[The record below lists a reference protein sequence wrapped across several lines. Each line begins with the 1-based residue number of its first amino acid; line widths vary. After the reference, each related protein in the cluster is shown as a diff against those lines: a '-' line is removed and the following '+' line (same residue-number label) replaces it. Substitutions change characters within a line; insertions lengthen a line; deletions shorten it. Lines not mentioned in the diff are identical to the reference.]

1 MERCGLMSES
11 NLSNQVKFFIAGS
24 RSDTDLGGNCI
35 TVVPTF
41 PTLKETQEET
51 AKSWTNNSSRT
62 YNSEKRCYEYSE
74 PSVPIV
80 AENKFSSLS
89 IIDLE
94 CRGNGGRA
102 YKVILPVEGN
112 NLLFDLREGP
122 LLDMINTLGI
132 KPGGVI
138 EGEFE
143 FVMNKSQLNL
153 VRVGSSIW
161 NEAKRI
167 SEASKV
173 SATAYKVGAVYSDKS
188 RGYFWI
194 YLGAMQTKLKD
205 SSVKMHVALKVWWQL
220 SEKLLNPPNL
230 LKDSGVYL
238 EIKKSFTFYETEY
251 SIPEDSYGE
260 VSSYLKSLVEEAQKA
275 AEIIRSKYPK
285 LLKPDAGC
293 LYSELEFELSDEA
306 AALGGRPT
314 SYWYPDSSENDK
326 WRKARH
332 SWTKSRNAQESEA
345 RKEFGERLSLWRSW
359 DSNLVTMIEA
369 SSPIKPGGKR

>member
-1 MERCGLMSES
+1 M
-11 NLSNQVKFFIAGS
+11 NNKVKFFIAGS
-24 RSDTDLGGNCI
+24 KSDKDLGGNCI
-35 TVVPTF
+35 TVVPTY

-102 YKVILPVEGN
+102 YKVILPVEGS

-167 SEASKV
+167 SEASKI
-173 SATAYKVGAVYSDKS
+173 STTAYKVGKVYSDKS
-188 RGYFWI
+188 RSTFWI

-205 SSVKMHVALKVWWQL
+205 TSVKVHAALKVWGPI
-220 SEKLLNPPNL
+220 SEKLDNPPL
-230 LKDSGVYL
+230 LTDSGVYL

-260 VSSYLKSLVEEAQKA
+260 VSSYLKSLVGEAQKA
-275 AEIIRSKYPK
+275 AEAIRSKYPK
-285 LLKPDAGC
+285 LLKPNAGC
-293 LYSELEFELSDEA
+293 LYSELEFEATEEA
-306 AALGGRPT
+306 AALGHKP
-314 SYWYPDSSENDK
+314 SYWYSNSACSEK
-326 WRKARH
+326 WR
-332 SWTKSRNAQESEA
+332 STRNAWIESQRTQWTEA

-359 DSNLVTMIEA
+359 EAPLVRMIEA
-369 SSPIKPGGKR
+369 SSPISLKRN

>member
-1 MERCGLMSES
+1 M
-11 NLSNQVKFFIAGS
+11 NNKVKFFIAGS
-24 RSDTDLGGNCI
+24 KSDTDLGGNCI
-35 TVVPTF
+35 TVVPTY

-102 YKVILPVEGN
+102 YKVILPVEGS

-161 NEAKRI
+161 EEAKRM
-167 SEASKV
+167 SEACKV
-173 SATAYKVGAVYSDKS
+173 SATAYKVGKVYSDKS
-188 RGYFWI
+188 RSTFWI

-205 SSVKMHVALKVWWQL
+205 SSVKVHAALRVWGEI
-220 SEKLLNPPNL
+220 SEKLDNPPTL
-230 LKDSGVYL
+230 LKDSDIYL

-260 VSSYLKSLVEEAQKA
+260 VSSYLKPLVEDSYKT

-285 LLKPDAGC
+285 LLKPDSGC
-293 LYSELEFELSDEA
+293 VYDELEFEASDEA

-314 SYWYPDSSENDK
+314 SYWYPSSACNDK
-326 WRKARH
+326 WRNARNI
-332 SWTKSRNAQESEA
+332 WIEDRRTQESSA
-345 RKEFGERLSLWRSW
+345 RKEFGERLSLWRSYEAP
-359 DSNLVTMIEA
+359 LVRMIEA
-369 SSPIKPGGKR
+369 SSPISLKRN

>member
-1 MERCGLMSES
+1 M
-11 NLSNQVKFFIAGS
+11 NNKVKFFVAGS
-24 RSDTDLGGNCI
+24 KSDKDLGGNCI
-35 TVVPTF
+35 TVVPAY
-41 PTLKETQEET
+41 PTIKETQEET
-51 AKSWTNNSSRT
+51 AKSWTNNSSRV
-62 YNSEKRCYEYSE
+62 YNSEKMHYEYVT
-74 PSVPIV
+74 PSDPIV

-102 YKVILPVEGN
+102 YKVILPVEGS

-132 KPGGVI
+132 KPGGCI

-173 SATAYKVGAVYSDKS
+173 SANDYKVGAVYSDKS
-188 RGYFWI
+188 RSNYWI

-205 SSVKMHVALKVWWQL
+205 ISVKVHAALKVWGEI
-220 SEKLLNPPNL
+220 SEKLGNPPTL
-230 LKDSGVYL
+230 LKDSGIYL
-238 EIKKSFTFYETEY
+238 EIKKAFTFYETEY

-260 VSSYLKSLVEEAQKA
+260 VSSYLKALVEDSYKT
-275 AEIIRSKYPK
+275 AELIRDKYPK
-285 LLKPDAGC
+285 LLKLNAGC
-293 LYSELEFELSDEA
+293 FYSELEFEDTDEA
-306 AALGGRPT
+306 AALGCRPT
-314 SYWYPDSSENDK
+314 SYWYPSSSCNDK
-326 WRKARH
+326 WGKARNT
-332 SWTKSRNAQESEA
+332 WTEDRRAQELEA
-345 RKEFGERLSLWRSW
+345 RKEFGGRLSLWRSYEAP
-359 DSNLVTMIEA
+359 LVRMIEA
-369 SSPIKPGGKR
+369 SSPIKPGGRR

>member
-1 MERCGLMSES
+1 MSES
-11 NLSNQVKFFIAGS
+11 NLSNIHNQVKFFIAGS
-24 RSDTDLGGNCI
+24 RSDTDLGGNPI
-35 TVVPTF
+35 TVVPAY

-62 YNSEKRCYEYSE
+62 YNSEKRCYEYVT
-74 PSVPIV
+74 PKDPIV
-80 AENKFSSLS
+80 VENSFSSLS

-102 YKVILPVEGN
+102 YKVILPVEGS

-132 KPGGVI
+132 KPGGAI

-173 SATAYKVGAVYSDKS
+173 STTAYKVGTVYSDKS
-188 RGYFWI
+188 RSSFWI

-293 LYSELEFELSDEA
+293 LYSELDFESSDEG

-314 SYWYPDSSENDK
+314 SYWYPNSSENDK
-326 WRKARH
+326 WRSTEKAWKESQR
-332 SWTKSRNAQESEA
+332 AQWEEA
-345 RKEFGERLSLWRSW
+345 RKEFGEGLSLWRAW
-359 DSNLVTMIEA
+359 DRNLVTMIEA
-369 SSPIKPGGKR
+369 SSPIKPCGKR